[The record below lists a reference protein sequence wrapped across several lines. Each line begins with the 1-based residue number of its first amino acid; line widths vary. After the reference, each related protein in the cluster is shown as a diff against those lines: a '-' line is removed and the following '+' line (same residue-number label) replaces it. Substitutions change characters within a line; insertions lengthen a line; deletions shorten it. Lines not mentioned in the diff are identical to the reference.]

1 MLISELTGVAPSR
14 LLGNSDDH
22 LDSLL
27 EWLSE

>member
-14 LLGNSDDH
+14 LLGNSDDC

>member
-1 MLISELTGVAPSR
+1 MLISELTEVAPSG

-22 LDSLL
+22 LDLLL